1 MGWGCTLHN
10 LLNVIIFVLISLSS
24 KLRFNLNIGRSL
36 TTDIAVYSNVKE
48 RTNKVQLDRSH
59 FHLFNFEYFLKK
71 NPISG
76 LFLIY
81 FRSSQTNRSVV
92 VFWWSACPPST
103 LTIRVHI
110 FMKPIF
116 FSVNVIWNN
125 KQKVAGV
132 DPFLKF
138 TSNKCS

>member
-1 MGWGCTLHN
+1 MLSSLFWFLCHQNWDLIWTLAGHWQLILRCTLTW
-10 LLNVIIFVLISLSS
+10 
-24 KLRFNLNIGRSL
+24 KKERTRFNLTDHISIYLILNI
-36 TTDIAVYSNVKE
+36 
-48 RTNKVQLDRSH
+48 
-59 FHLFNFEYFLKK
+59 FLKK

-76 LFLIY
+76 LFLNY
-81 FRSSQTNRSVV
+81 FRSSQTKRSVV